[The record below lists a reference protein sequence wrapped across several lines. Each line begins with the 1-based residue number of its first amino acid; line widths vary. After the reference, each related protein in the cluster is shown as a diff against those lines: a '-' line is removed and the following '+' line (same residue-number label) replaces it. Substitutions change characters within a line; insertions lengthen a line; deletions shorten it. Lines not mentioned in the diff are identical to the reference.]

1 MHGAKINM
9 QVFLYAGINQES
21 LVASYVEN
29 SKDESL
35 APKQII
41 SQDIQRTNFRK
52 PNTYVNIRRIKG
64 VSGSISAI
72 DSHDQLNDTS
82 SLYLM

>member
-1 MHGAKINM
+1 M
-9 QVFLYAGINQES
+9 YAGINQES
-21 LVASYVEN
+21 PVASYVEN

-35 APKQII
+35 ALKQSL
-41 SQDIQRTNFRK
+41 SQDTQRTNFRK
-52 PNTYVNIRRIKG
+52 PNTYVNIRRIQG

>member
-1 MHGAKINM
+1 M
-9 QVFLYAGINQES
+9 YAGINQES

-41 SQDIQRTNFRK
+41 SQDTQRTNFRK
-52 PNTYVNIRRIKG
+52 PNTYVNIRRIQG

-72 DSHDQLNDTS
+72 DSNDQLNDTS